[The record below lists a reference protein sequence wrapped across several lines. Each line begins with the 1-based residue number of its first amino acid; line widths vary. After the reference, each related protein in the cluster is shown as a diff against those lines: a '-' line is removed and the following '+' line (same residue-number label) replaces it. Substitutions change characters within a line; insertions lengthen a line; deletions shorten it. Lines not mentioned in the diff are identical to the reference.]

1 MLWRKDNDLIY
12 TFLDAG
18 RYRTF
23 QLPPDQAR
31 LEFSCKAGNG
41 WVGHKGEKQMSPL
54 VRWIVAIVLALVLL
68 VGIVGIAYFGL
79 LLLAFGAD
87 SCSEVGN
94 DASVS
99 LLMAAPAVMALGV
112 IVAAILFGLNK
123 RWLWWVGALAAGAAL
138 GMCGYVSWFA
148 LVSQWCG

>member
-1 MLWRKDNDLIY
+1 RVSAD
-12 TFLDAG
+12 T
-18 RYRTF
+18 
-23 QLPPDQAR
+23 R
-31 LEFSCKAGNG
+31 LKQQGASIKEAIKCPHQG
-41 WVGHKGEKQMSPL
+41 GHQMSPL
-54 VRWIVAIVLALVLL
+54 VRWILAIVLALVLL
-68 VGIVGIAYFGL
+68 VVVVGIGYFGL
-79 LLLAFGAD
+79 LLIAFGAD

-112 IVAAILFGLNK
+112 VVAAILFGLNK
-123 RWLWWVGALAAGAAL
+123 RWPWWVGALAAGAAL

>member
-1 MLWRKDNDLIY
+1 
-12 TFLDAG
+12 
-18 RYRTF
+18 
-23 QLPPDQAR
+23 
-31 LEFSCKAGNG
+31 
-41 WVGHKGEKQMSPL
+41 MSPPRRPSNVPTGSL
-54 VRWIVAIVLALVLL
+54 DSRHCP
-68 VGIVGIAYFGL
+68 
-79 LLLAFGAD
+79 GAD

-112 IVAAILFGLNK
+112 VVAAILFGLNK
-123 RWLWWVGALAAGAAL
+123 RWPWWVGALAAGAAL